1 MIINVVYCGV
11 PMPESDE
18 TKGLFTRL
26 KRTRESLAANLSGLF
41 GSGSAVLDE
50 AAFDDLTDQLIL
62 ADLGVEASTQIVA
75 VLRRQAASER
85 VETKE
90 QLNSVLR
97 TQLLKILQPSVR
109 PLDISANPAKP
120 WVVLMV
126 GVNGVGKTTTAAKLA
141 YWFTQQRLK
150 VMLGASDTYRAA
162 AIEQLQVWGQRLAVP
177 VVAQQRGADAAAVA
191 HDALSSAQA
200 RSVDVLII
208 DSAGRQHVNSELM
221 GQLQKMNRVIQ
232 SLDEQAPHE
241 ILLVVDASTGQ
252 NALTQ
257 VGAFAASVGV
267 TGLCVTK
274 LDGTARGGVLV
285 ALAQKYCLPIYF
297 VGVGE
302 SFNDLRPFDAE
313 SFVSALI
320 GIAGSP

>member
-1 MIINVVYCGV
+1 
-11 PMPESDE
+11 MPESDE
-18 TKGLFTRL
+18 TRGLFTRL
-26 KRTRESLAANLSGLF
+26 KKTRESIAANLSGLF
-41 GSGSAVLDE
+41 GSGSAVLDD
-50 AAFDDLTDQLIL
+50 AAFDDLADQLIL

-75 VLRRQAASER
+75 VLRRQAVSTR

-97 TQLLKILQPSVR
+97 IQLLEILQPSVR
-109 PLDISANPAKP
+109 SLDLPVASDKP
-120 WVVLMV
+120 RVVVMV

-141 YWFTQQRLK
+141 HWFTQQGLK
-150 VMLGASDTYRAA
+150 VMLGACDTYRAA
-162 AIEQLQVWGQRLAVP
+162 AIEQLQVWGQRVAVP
-177 VVAQQRGADAAAVA
+177 VIAQQRGADAAAVA

-208 DSAGRQHVNSELM
+208 DSAGRQHVNTELM
-221 GQLQKMNRVIQ
+221 EQLQKMNRVIQ
-232 SLDEQAPHE
+232 RLDDSAPHE
-241 ILLVVDASTGQ
+241 ILLVVDAATGQ
-252 NALTQ
+252 NALAQ

-285 ALAQKYCLPIYF
+285 ALAQKFQLPIYF

-302 SFNDLRPFDAE
+302 SVEDLRPFDAE
-313 SFVSALI
+313 TFVTALI
-320 GIAGSP
+320 GDGG

>member
-1 MIINVVYCGV
+1 
-11 PMPESDE
+11 MPESDE
-18 TKGLFTRL
+18 TSGLFTRL
-26 KRTRESLAANLSGLF
+26 KKTRESIAANLSGLF
-41 GSGSAVLDE
+41 GSGSAVLDD
-50 AAFDDLTDQLIL
+50 AAFDDLADQLIL

-75 VLRRQAASER
+75 VLRRQAVSTR

-97 TQLLKILQPSVR
+97 IQLLEILQPSVR
-109 PLDISANPAKP
+109 SLDLPVASDKP
-120 WVVLMV
+120 WVVVMV

-141 YWFTQQRLK
+141 HWFTQQGLK
-150 VMLGASDTYRAA
+150 VILGACDTYRAA
-162 AIEQLQVWGQRLAVP
+162 AIEQLQVWGQRVAVP
-177 VVAQQRGADAAAVA
+177 VIAQQRGADAAAVA

-221 GQLQKMNRVIQ
+221 EQLQKMNRVIQ
-232 SLDEQAPHE
+232 RLDDSAPHE
-241 ILLVVDASTGQ
+241 ILLVVDAATGQ
-252 NALTQ
+252 NALAQ

-285 ALAQKYCLPIYF
+285 ALAQKFQLPIYF

-302 SFNDLRPFDAE
+302 SVEDLRPFDAE
-313 SFVSALI
+313 TFVTALI
-320 GIAGSP
+320 GEGG

>member
-1 MIINVVYCGV
+1 
-11 PMPESDE
+11 MPESDE
-18 TKGLFTRL
+18 ASGLFTRL
-26 KRTRESLAANLSGLF
+26 KKTRESIAATLSGLF
-41 GSGSAVLDE
+41 GSGSAVLDD
-50 AAFDDLTDQLIL
+50 AAFDDLADQLIL

-75 VLRRQAASER
+75 VLRRQAVSTR

-97 TQLLKILQPSVR
+97 IQLLEILQPSVR
-109 PLDISANPAKP
+109 SLDLPVASDKP
-120 WVVLMV
+120 WVVVMV

-141 YWFTQQRLK
+141 HWVTQQGLK
-150 VMLGASDTYRAA
+150 VMLGACDTYRAA
-162 AIEQLQVWGQRLAVP
+162 AIEQLQVWGQRVAVP
-177 VVAQQRGADAAAVA
+177 VIAQQRGADAAAVA

-221 GQLQKMNRVIQ
+221 EQLQKMNRVIQ
-232 SLDEQAPHE
+232 RLDDSAPHE
-241 ILLVVDASTGQ
+241 ILLVVDAATGQ
-252 NALTQ
+252 NALAQ

-274 LDGTARGGVLV
+274 IDGTARGGVLV
-285 ALAQKYCLPIYF
+285 ALAQKFQLPIYF

-302 SFNDLRPFDAE
+302 SVNDLRPFDAE
-313 SFVSALI
+313 AFVTALI
-320 GIAGSP
+320 GEGG

>member
-1 MIINVVYCGV
+1 
-11 PMPESDE
+11 MPESDE
-18 TKGLFTRL
+18 TSGLFTRL
-26 KRTRESLAANLSGLF
+26 KKTRESIAANLSGLF
-41 GSGSAVLDE
+41 GSGSAVLDD
-50 AAFDDLTDQLIL
+50 AAFDDLADQLIL

-75 VLRRQAASER
+75 VLRRQAVSTR

-97 TQLLKILQPSVR
+97 IQLLEILQPSVR
-109 PLDISANPAKP
+109 SLDLPVASDKP
-120 WVVLMV
+120 RVVVMV

-141 YWFTQQRLK
+141 HWFTQQDLK
-150 VMLGASDTYRAA
+150 VMLGACDTYRAA
-162 AIEQLQVWGQRLAVP
+162 AIEQLQVWGQRVAVP
-177 VVAQQRGADAAAVA
+177 VIAQQRGADAAAVA

-208 DSAGRQHVNSELM
+208 DSAGRQHVNTELM
-221 GQLQKMNRVIQ
+221 EQLQKMNRVIQ
-232 SLDEQAPHE
+232 RLDDSAPHE
-241 ILLVVDASTGQ
+241 ILLVVDAATGQ
-252 NALTQ
+252 NALAQ

-285 ALAQKYCLPIYF
+285 ALAQKFQLPIYF

-302 SFNDLRPFDAE
+302 SVEDLRPFDAE
-313 SFVSALI
+313 TFVTALI
-320 GIAGSP
+320 GDGG

>member
-1 MIINVVYCGV
+1 
-11 PMPESDE
+11 MPESDE
-18 TKGLFTRL
+18 TSGLFTRL
-26 KRTRESLAANLSGLF
+26 KKTRESIAANLSGLF
-41 GSGSAVLDE
+41 GSGSAVLDD
-50 AAFDDLTDQLIL
+50 AAFDDLADQLIL

-75 VLRRQAASER
+75 VLRRQAVSTR

-97 TQLLKILQPSVR
+97 IQLLEILQPSVR
-109 PLDISANPAKP
+109 SLDLPAASDKP
-120 WVVLMV
+120 WVVVMV

-141 YWFTQQRLK
+141 HWFTQQGLK
-150 VMLGASDTYRAA
+150 VMLGACDSYRAA
-162 AIEQLQVWGQRLAVP
+162 ALELLQMWGQRLAVP
-177 VVAQQRGADAAAVA
+177 VIAQQRGADAAAVA

-208 DSAGRQHVNSELM
+208 DSAGRQHVNTELM
-221 GQLQKMNRVIQ
+221 EQLQKMNRVIQ
-232 SLDEQAPHE
+232 RLDDSAPHE
-241 ILLVVDASTGQ
+241 ILLVVDAATGQ
-252 NALTQ
+252 NALAQ

-285 ALAQKYCLPIYF
+285 ALAQKFQLPIYF

-302 SFNDLRPFDAE
+302 SVEDLRPFDAE
-313 SFVSALI
+313 TFVTALI
-320 GIAGSP
+320 GEGG

>member
-1 MIINVVYCGV
+1 
-11 PMPESDE
+11 MPESDE
-18 TKGLFTRL
+18 NRGLFTRL
-26 KRTRESLAANLSGLF
+26 KKTRESLAANLSGLF
-41 GSGSAVLDE
+41 GSGSAVLDD
-50 AAFDDLTDQLIL
+50 AAFDDLADQLIL

-75 VLRRQAASER
+75 ALRLQAVSTR

-97 TQLLKILQPSVR
+97 MQLLEILQPSVR
-109 PLDISANPAKP
+109 PLDFPAASAKP
-120 WVVLMV
+120 WVVVMV

-141 YWFTQQRLK
+141 HWFTQQGLK
-150 VMLGASDTYRAA
+150 VMLGACDTYRAA

-177 VVAQQRGADAAAVA
+177 VIAQQRGADAAAVA
-191 HDALSSAQA
+191 HDALNSAQA

-208 DSAGRQHVNSELM
+208 DSAGRQHVNTELM
-221 GQLQKMNRVIQ
+221 EQLRKMNRVIQ
-232 SLDEQAPHE
+232 RLDGSAPHE
-241 ILLVVDASTGQ
+241 TLLVVDAATGQ
-252 NALTQ
+252 NALAQ

-285 ALAQKYCLPIYF
+285 ALAQKFQLPIYF

-302 SFNDLRPFDAE
+302 SVNDLRPFDAE
-313 SFVSALI
+313 AFVTALI
-320 GIAGSP
+320 GEGG

>member
-1 MIINVVYCGV
+1 
-11 PMPESDE
+11 MPESDE
-18 TKGLFTRL
+18 TSGLFTRL
-26 KRTRESLAANLSGLF
+26 KKTRESIAANLSGLF
-41 GSGSAVLDE
+41 GSGSAVLDD
-50 AAFDDLTDQLIL
+50 AAFDDLADQLIL

-75 VLRRQAASER
+75 VLRRQAVSTR

-97 TQLLKILQPSVR
+97 IQLLEILQPSVR
-109 PLDISANPAKP
+109 SLDLPVASDKP
-120 WVVLMV
+120 WVVVMV

-141 YWFTQQRLK
+141 HWFTQQGLK
-150 VMLGASDTYRAA
+150 VILGACDTYRAA
-162 AIEQLQVWGQRLAVP
+162 AIEQLQVWGQRVAVP
-177 VVAQQRGADAAAVA
+177 VIAQQHGADAAAVA

-208 DSAGRQHVNSELM
+208 DSAGRQHVNTELM
-221 GQLQKMNRVIQ
+221 EQLQKMNRVIQ
-232 SLDEQAPHE
+232 RLDDSAPHE
-241 ILLVVDASTGQ
+241 ILLVVDAATGQ
-252 NALTQ
+252 NALAQ

-285 ALAQKYCLPIYF
+285 ALAQKFQLPIYF

-302 SFNDLRPFDAE
+302 SVNDLRPFDAE
-313 SFVSALI
+313 AFVTALI
-320 GIAGSP
+320 GEGG

>member
-1 MIINVVYCGV
+1 
-11 PMPESDE
+11 MPESDE
-18 TKGLFTRL
+18 TSGLFTRL
-26 KRTRESLAANLSGLF
+26 KKTRESIAANLSGLF
-41 GSGSAVLDE
+41 GSGSAVLDD
-50 AAFDDLTDQLIL
+50 AAFDDLADQLIL

-75 VLRRQAASER
+75 VLRRQAVSTR

-97 TQLLKILQPSVR
+97 IQLLEILQPSVR
-109 PLDISANPAKP
+109 SLDLPAASDKP
-120 WVVLMV
+120 WVVVMV

-141 YWFTQQRLK
+141 HWFTQQGLK
-150 VMLGASDTYRAA
+150 VMLGACDTYRAA

-177 VVAQQRGADAAAVA
+177 VIAQQRGTDAAAVA
-191 HDALSSAQA
+191 HDSLSSARA

-208 DSAGRQHVNSELM
+208 DSAGRQHVNTELM
-221 GQLQKMNRVIQ
+221 EQLQKMNRVIQ
-232 SLDEQAPHE
+232 RLDGSAPHE
-241 ILLVVDASTGQ
+241 ILLVVDAATGQ
-252 NALTQ
+252 NALAQ

-285 ALAQKYCLPIYF
+285 ALAQKFQLPIYF

-302 SFNDLRPFDAE
+302 SVEDLRPFDAE
-313 SFVSALI
+313 TFVTALI
-320 GIAGSP
+320 GEGG

>member
-1 MIINVVYCGV
+1 
-11 PMPESDE
+11 MPESDE
-18 TKGLFTRL
+18 TSGLFTRL
-26 KRTRESLAANLSGLF
+26 KKTRESIAANLSGLF
-41 GSGSAVLDE
+41 GSGSAVLDD
-50 AAFDDLTDQLIL
+50 AAFDDLADQLIL

-75 VLRRQAASER
+75 VLRRQAVSTR

-97 TQLLKILQPSVR
+97 IQLFEILRPSVQ
-109 PLDISANPAKP
+109 PFDLPAVSAEPR
-120 WVVLMV
+120 VVVMV

-141 YWFTQQRLK
+141 HWFTQQGLK
-150 VMLGASDTYRAA
+150 VMLGACDTYRAA
-162 AIEQLQVWGQRLAVP
+162 AIEQLQVWGQRVAVP
-177 VVAQQRGADAAAVA
+177 VIAQQRGADAAAVA

-208 DSAGRQHVNSELM
+208 DSAGRQHVNTELM
-221 GQLQKMNRVIQ
+221 EQLQKMNRVIQ
-232 SLDEQAPHE
+232 RLDDSAPHE
-241 ILLVVDASTGQ
+241 ILLVVDAATGQ
-252 NALTQ
+252 NALAQ

-285 ALAQKYCLPIYF
+285 ALAQKFQLPIYF

-302 SFNDLRPFDAE
+302 SVEDLRPFDAE
-313 SFVSALI
+313 TFVTALI
-320 GIAGSP
+320 GDGG

>member
-1 MIINVVYCGV
+1 
-11 PMPESDE
+11 MPDLDE
-18 TKGLFTRL
+18 TSGLFTRL
-26 KRTRESLAANLSGLF
+26 KKTRESIAANLSGLF
-41 GSGSAVLDE
+41 GSGSAVLDD
-50 AAFDDLTDQLIL
+50 AAFDDLADQLIL

-75 VLRRQAASER
+75 VLRRQAVSTR

-97 TQLLKILQPSVR
+97 IQLLEILQPSVR
-109 PLDISANPAKP
+109 SLDLPVASDKP
-120 WVVLMV
+120 WVVVMV

-141 YWFTQQRLK
+141 HWFTQQGLK
-150 VMLGASDTYRAA
+150 VILGACDTYRAA
-162 AIEQLQVWGQRLAVP
+162 AIEQLQVWGQRVAVP
-177 VVAQQRGADAAAVA
+177 VIAQQRGADAAAVA

-208 DSAGRQHVNSELM
+208 DSAGRQHVNTELM
-221 GQLQKMNRVIQ
+221 EQLQKMNRVIQ
-232 SLDEQAPHE
+232 RLDDSAPHE
-241 ILLVVDASTGQ
+241 ILLVVDAATGQ
-252 NALTQ
+252 NALAQ

-285 ALAQKYCLPIYF
+285 ALAQKFQLPIYF

-302 SFNDLRPFDAE
+302 SVEDLRPFDAE
-313 SFVSALI
+313 TFVTALI
-320 GIAGSP
+320 GEGG

>member
-1 MIINVVYCGV
+1 
-11 PMPESDE
+11 MPESDE
-18 TKGLFTRL
+18 TSGLFTRL
-26 KRTRESLAANLSGLF
+26 KKTRESIAANLSGLF
-41 GSGSAVLDE
+41 GSGSAVLDD
-50 AAFDDLTDQLIL
+50 AAFDDLADQLIL

-75 VLRRQAASER
+75 VLRRQAVSTR

-97 TQLLKILQPSVR
+97 IQLLEILQPSVR
-109 PLDISANPAKP
+109 SLDLPVASDKP
-120 WVVLMV
+120 WVVVMV

-141 YWFTQQRLK
+141 HWFTQQGLK
-150 VMLGASDTYRAA
+150 VILGACDTYRAA
-162 AIEQLQVWGQRLAVP
+162 AIEQLQVWGQRVAVP
-177 VVAQQRGADAAAVA
+177 VIAQQRGADAAAVA

-208 DSAGRQHVNSELM
+208 DSAGRQHVNTELM
-221 GQLQKMNRVIQ
+221 EQLQKMNRVIQ
-232 SLDEQAPHE
+232 RLDDSAPHE
-241 ILLVVDASTGQ
+241 ILLVVDAATSQ
-252 NALTQ
+252 NALAQ

-285 ALAQKYCLPIYF
+285 ALAQKFQLPIYF

-302 SFNDLRPFDAE
+302 SVEDLRPFDAE
-313 SFVSALI
+313 TFVTALI
-320 GIAGSP
+320 GEGG

>member
-1 MIINVVYCGV
+1 
-11 PMPESDE
+11 MPESDE
-18 TKGLFTRL
+18 TSGLFTRL
-26 KRTRESLAANLSGLF
+26 KKTRESIAANLSGLF
-41 GSGSAVLDE
+41 GSGSAVLDD
-50 AAFDDLTDQLIL
+50 AAFDDLADQLIL

-75 VLRRQAASER
+75 VLRRQAVSTR

-97 TQLLKILQPSVR
+97 IQLLEILQPSVR
-109 PLDISANPAKP
+109 SLDLPAASDKP
-120 WVVLMV
+120 WVVVMV

-141 YWFTQQRLK
+141 HWVTQQGLK
-150 VMLGASDTYRAA
+150 VMLGACDTYRAA

-177 VVAQQRGADAAAVA
+177 VIAQQRGTDAAAVA
-191 HDALSSAQA
+191 HDSLSSAQA

-208 DSAGRQHVNSELM
+208 DSAGRQHVNTELM
-221 GQLQKMNRVIQ
+221 EQLQKMNRVIQ
-232 SLDEQAPHE
+232 RLDDSAPHE
-241 ILLVVDASTGQ
+241 ILLVVDAATGQ
-252 NALTQ
+252 NALAQ

-285 ALAQKYCLPIYF
+285 ALAQKFQLPIYF

-302 SFNDLRPFDAE
+302 SVEDLRPFDAE
-313 SFVSALI
+313 TFVTALI
-320 GIAGSP
+320 GDGG

>member
-1 MIINVVYCGV
+1 
-11 PMPESDE
+11 MPESDE
-18 TKGLFTRL
+18 TSGLFTRL
-26 KRTRESLAANLSGLF
+26 KKTRESIAANLSGLF
-41 GSGSAVLDE
+41 GSGSAVLDD
-50 AAFDDLTDQLIL
+50 AAFDDLADQLIL

-75 VLRRQAASER
+75 VLRRQAVSTR

-97 TQLLKILQPSVR
+97 IQLLEILQPSVR
-109 PLDISANPAKP
+109 SLDLPAASDKP
-120 WVVLMV
+120 WVVVMV

-141 YWFTQQRLK
+141 HWFTQQGLK
-150 VMLGASDTYRAA
+150 VILGACDTYRAA
-162 AIEQLQVWGQRLAVP
+162 AIEQLQVWGQRVAVP
-177 VVAQQRGADAAAVA
+177 VIAQQRGADAAAVA

-208 DSAGRQHVNSELM
+208 DSAGRQHVNTELM
-221 GQLQKMNRVIQ
+221 EQLQKMNRVIQ
-232 SLDEQAPHE
+232 RLDDSAPHE
-241 ILLVVDASTGQ
+241 ILLVVDAATGQ
-252 NALTQ
+252 NALAQ

-285 ALAQKYCLPIYF
+285 ALAQKFQLPIYF

-302 SFNDLRPFDAE
+302 SVEDLRPFDAE
-313 SFVSALI
+313 TFVTALI
-320 GIAGSP
+320 GDGG